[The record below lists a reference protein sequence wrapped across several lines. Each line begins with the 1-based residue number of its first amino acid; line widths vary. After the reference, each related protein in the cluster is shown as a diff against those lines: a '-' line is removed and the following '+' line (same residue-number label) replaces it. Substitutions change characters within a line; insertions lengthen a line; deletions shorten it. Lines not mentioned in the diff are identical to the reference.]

1 MLASAFLL
9 LLNGAFLSL
18 RLGAGSGS
26 FPRPL
31 PAKEERRCVERWMQG
46 DLEARNT
53 LIEHN
58 LRLVAHIIKKYYTSE
73 SEQDDLISIGT
84 IGLIKGINTYRPDKG
99 VRLATYASKCTEN
112 EILMHFRSARKN
124 AAELSLSDA
133 IDTDGDGN
141 TLSLMDILAEEEDLD
156 ERLQHS
162 ETCRALRQYIDT
174 SLDPREADIIR
185 MRYGLSGGKPL
196 TQREVAESCGISRS
210 YVSRIE
216 KRAIEKLREAF
227 GEDT

>member
-84 IGLIKGINTYRPDKG
+84 VGLIKGVSTYRPDKG
-99 VRLATYASKCTEN
+99 VRLATYASRCIEN
-112 EILMHFRSARKN
+112 AILSQRNKR
-124 AAELSLSDA
+124 
-133 IDTDGDGN
+133 
-141 TLSLMDILAEEEDLD
+141 
-156 ERLQHS
+156 RL
-162 ETCRALRQYIDT
+162 RWRNRRLLRQNGACW
-174 SLDPREADIIR
+174 REW
-185 MRYGLSGGKPL
+185 
-196 TQREVAESCGISRS
+196 ES
-210 YVSRIE
+210 
-216 KRAIEKLREAF
+216 AATF
-227 GEDT
+227 